1 MRFSLRG
8 AGDQPGRPRE
18 LPDGRAPS
26 PGPLSGPPGRCERLW
41 SGQDNPGERKT
52 LTDISFDG
60 RVAIVTGAGGGLGR
74 TYALDLAARG
84 AAVVVNDLGG
94 SVDGSGGNDAAAQK
108 VVDEI
113 KATGGEAVANYD
125 SVSSP
130 EGGANIVKTAVEAF
144 GKVDVVINNA
154 GILRDKSFLKLEWA
168 DLEAVLDVHLR
179 GAFYVS
185 QPAFAVMKENGY
197 GRFVFTASNATF
209 GNFGQSNYAAAKAG
223 LIGLSNVLAVEGARA
238 GILSNVIMPVA
249 RTRMTEELLGA
260 FADVLAPEFVT
271 PMVTYL
277 SSEACTTTHGAYS
290 AAGGRYA
297 RVFTGLAPGW
307 FAGKGASVV
316 AEDIAAH
323 LADIEKQDGY
333 LVPGSTTDEIMAL
346 AGLFG

>member
-1 MRFSLRG
+1 MS
-8 AGDQPGRPRE
+8 
-18 LPDGRAPS
+18 
-26 PGPLSGPPGRCERLW
+26 
-41 SGQDNPGERKT
+41 
-52 LTDISFDG
+52 DISFDG
-60 RVAIVTGAGGGLGR
+60 RVAIVTGAGGGIGR

-94 SVDGSGGNDAAAQK
+94 SVDGKGGSDAAAQK

-113 KATGGEAVANYD
+113 KASGGDAVANYD
-125 SVSSP
+125 SVSTP
-130 EGGANIVKTAVEAF
+130 EGGAAIVKTAVDSF
-144 GKVDVVINNA
+144 GKVDIVINNA

-168 DLEAVLDVHLR
+168 DLDAVLDVHLK

-209 GNFGQSNYAAAKAG
+209 GNFGQTNYGAAKAG

-249 RTRMTEELLGA
+249 KTRMTEELLGG
-260 FADVLAPEFVT
+260 FADVLDPEFIT
-271 PMVTYL
+271 PMVSYL
-277 SSEACTTTHGAYS
+277 CSEACTTTHGAFS

-297 RVFTGLAPGW
+297 KVFTGLAPGW
-307 FAGKGASVV
+307 FAGKGAKVT

-323 LADIEKQDGY
+323 YDEITAEAGY
-333 LVPGSTTDEIMAL
+333 IVPQSTTDEIMAL